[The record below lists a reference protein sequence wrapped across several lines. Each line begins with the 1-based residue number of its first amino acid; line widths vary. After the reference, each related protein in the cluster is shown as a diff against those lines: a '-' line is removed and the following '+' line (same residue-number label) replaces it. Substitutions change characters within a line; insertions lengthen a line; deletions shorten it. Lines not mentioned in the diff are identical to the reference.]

1 MDPEQAK
8 KFENKQKMMAAYQNA
23 VDIIRM
29 YFRGTVDKFLIQ
41 LNSLIVFYF

>member
-8 KFENKQKMMAAYQNA
+8 KFENKKKMLAAYQNA

-29 YFRGTVDKFLIQ
+29 YF
-41 LNSLIVFYF
+41 